1 MDPTPAMPPED
12 HRHSNLQG
20 PASAIAVGLCG
31 LAAALCLSAGVRL
44 SVENQLMLSA
54 AGLGLL
60 SLSGFLRRFSPDLGR
75 LMLILTAAF
84 LSLRYWLFRTTE
96 TIGYQNPWDFGFVM
110 LLYLAET
117 YGILIHFLGMFVN
130 IAPLTRRTPRMPAD
144 SEKLPTVDVFIPT
157 YDEPIDIVRVTA
169 TACTQLDYPR
179 EKLTIY
185 ILDDGG
191 TDLKRHHPDPLV
203 STAARQ
209 RTMALQT
216 MAGQLGLR
224 YMTRATNDGAKAGNI
239 TAGLLGC
246 GCTDDPDPQG
256 LKTACVNYGFG
267 RSCGELVLVLDCDHV
282 PTRDF
287 LQSTV
292 GFFLEDENL
301 FLVQT
306 PHFFINPTPI
316 EKNLKTRGR
325 SPSENEMFYG
335 GVHPGLDFWNASFF
349 CGSGALMRRKH
360 LMEIGGLA
368 GETVTEDAETS
379 LALHA
384 RGRRSIYLNKPMLMG
399 LSPESFE
406 DFIGQRRRW
415 AQGMVQILLLKNPMR
430 QKGLRPTQRICYLN
444 SCLFWLFGFARIV
457 FFASPLLFLFF
468 GLKVYNA
475 SLVQVLLYA
484 VPHLAASYAVVNH
497 VYGKLRHPF
506 FSELFET
513 IQSVFLVPAIVSV
526 FVHPRKPSF
535 KVTPKT
541 ATRPR
546 DALTPLAAPFYVMF
560 LLALAAF
567 PAAAWRLAQNP
578 MLWDTVLV
586 CLTWNTFNIV
596 LALCCLGVVWEQR
609 QVRGAHRY
617 DTREPAVVRE
627 RNTGE
632 YTTVVV
638 TDISTSGVGLVAR
651 SSHAPRDDRLVLEA
665 ADGSG
670 RTYALPIRVRRRETT
685 PSGTVLG
692 CEFEA
697 ESEAERRQV
706 IAFMYGDSRR
716 WKYFHET
723 ARGGA
728 LGTVRG
734 LVNLLGIGARG
745 AVGNWSA
752 IIRIFLDMARK
763 IEVPFKNRSITANRR
778 EPEYAPREGSTPPCP
793 VDDAVADDGRR
804 GRTANS
810 PAQTRTGSGPPP
822 AGHDGQHRLHD
833 PGPSALECTQRKHP
847 LHLR

>member
-1 MDPTPAMPPED
+1 MDPTQAMPPED
-12 HRHSNLQG
+12 HRHSNHQN
-20 PASAIAVGLCG
+20 PASGIAVGLCG

-60 SLSGFLRRFSPDLGR
+60 GLSGFLRRFSPDLSR

-84 LSLRYWLFRTTE
+84 LSLRYWLFRSTE
-96 TIGYQNPWDFGFVM
+96 TIGTQDPWGFGFVM

-130 IAPLTRRTPRMPAD
+130 IAPLTRSAPRMSAD
-144 SEKLPTVDVFIPT
+144 PEKLPTVDVFIPT
-157 YDEPIDIVRVTA
+157 YDEPLDIVRVTA
-169 TACTQLDYPR
+169 TACTQLDYPE
-179 EKLTIY
+179 EKLNIY

-203 STAARQ
+203 AAAAGQRTAALKS
-209 RTMALQT
+209 MAD
-216 MAGQLGLR
+216 QLGLR
-224 YMTRATNDGAKAGNI
+224 YLTRATNEGAKAGNI
-239 TAGLLGC
+239 TAGLLAC
-246 GCTDDPDPQG
+246 GCADEPEPKG
-256 LKTACVNYGFG
+256 NKTECVNFGFG

-292 GFFLEDENL
+292 SFFLADDNL

-368 GETVTEDAETS
+368 GDTVTEDAETS

-384 RGRRSIYLNKPMLMG
+384 RGHRSIYLNKPMLMG

-484 VPHLAASYAVVNH
+484 APHLAASYAVVNR

-526 FVHPRKPSF
+526 FMNPRKPTF

-541 ATRPR
+541 ATRPH

-560 LLALAAF
+560 LLALAGF
-567 PAAAWRLAQNP
+567 PAGFWRLAQNP

-586 CLTWNTFNIV
+586 CLIWNTFNIV
-596 LALCCLGVVWEQR
+596 LALCCLGVVWERR
-609 QVRGAHRY
+609 QVRSAHRY
-617 DTREPAVVRE
+617 ETREPAVVRG
-627 RNTGE
+627 RNSGK
-632 YTTVVV
+632 YAAVVV
-638 TDISTSGVGLVAR
+638 TDISNSGVGLVAR
-651 SSHAPRDDRLVLEA
+651 SSHASRDDRLVLEA
-665 ADGSG
+665 ADSSG
-670 RTYALPIRVRRRETT
+670 HTYALPIRVRRRKTT
-685 PSGTVLG
+685 PEGTVLG

-723 ARGGA
+723 GHGGA

-745 AVGNWSA
+745 AVTNGSA
-752 IIRIFLDMARK
+752 IIRILLDIVLK
-763 IEVPFKNRSITANRR
+763 IKVTFKDRSIPAKRR
-778 EPEYAPREGSTPPCP
+778 EPEYAPFEGSTPHRP
-793 VDDAVADDGRR
+793 VDDAVADDGHR
-804 GRTANS
+804 GRTTDS
-810 PAQTRTGSGPPP
+810 PAQTRTGSGPPS

-833 PGPSALECTQRKHP
+833 PGPPALERAQRKHP